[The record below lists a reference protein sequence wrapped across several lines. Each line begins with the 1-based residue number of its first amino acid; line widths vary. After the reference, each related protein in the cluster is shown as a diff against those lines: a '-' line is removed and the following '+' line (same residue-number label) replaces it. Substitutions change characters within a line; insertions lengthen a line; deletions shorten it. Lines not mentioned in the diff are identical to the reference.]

1 MSESL
6 GLPIKLLRNYLRL
19 KTETLDLTNQTVY
32 LLCFFR
38 IGALFFFMNFCVG
51 IFLTLLNRLL
61 LMHVF
66 QVIGLE
72 RVVGGKKIL
81 LVIGFLHGPLKKDNC
96 IYVFCVVVV
105 FDNLA
110 GLDLT
115 EFFKN
120 LAELFIGFGFETL
133 VLLGWT
139 LALDSRLPIRVFFG

>member
-51 IFLTLLNRLL
+51 ILLTLLNRLL

-81 LVIGFLHGPLKKDNC
+81 LVICFLHGLLKKDNC
-96 IYVFCVVVV
+96 IYVFSVVVV

>member
-6 GLPIKLLRNYLRL
+6 GLPFKVLCNSFRL
-19 KTETLDLTNQTVY
+19 KTETLDKMNQLVC

-38 IGALFFFMNFCVG
+38 VGALFFFMNLSIG
-51 IFLTLLNRLL
+51 ILLTLLNRLL
-61 LMHVF
+61 LIHDL

-81 LVIGFLHGPLKKDNC
+81 LVIGFLYGLLKMNNC
-96 IYVFCVVVV
+96 IYVFSVVVV

-115 EFFKN
+115 EVFKN
-120 LAELFIGFGFETL
+120 LAELFIGFGFKTL
-133 VLLGWT
+133 VL
-139 LALDSRLPIRVFFG
+139 

>member
-6 GLPIKLLRNYLRL
+6 GLPFKVLCNSFRL
-19 KTETLDLTNQTVY
+19 KTETLDKMNQLVC

-38 IGALFFFMNFCVG
+38 VGALFFFMNLCVG
-51 IFLTLLNRLL
+51 ILLTLLDRLL
-61 LMHVF
+61 LIHVF

-72 RVVGGKKIL
+72 RVVGWKKIL
-81 LVIGFLHGPLKKDNC
+81 LVIGFLYGLFKKNNC
-96 IYVFCVVVV
+96 IYVFSVVII

-115 EFFKN
+115 KFFKN

-133 VLLGWT
+133 VL
-139 LALDSRLPIRVFFG
+139 